1 MHKETS
7 NILYGILSWVVGAF
21 VFYLGLKG
29 FAWLGDTIGIPMRFD
44 HGEENV
50 VTYGTGP
57 MSYEADASKG
67 LTNSGWLGAIISL
80 MIASRVGMAI
90 NCKEINGEVKP
101 EGNIDYFAWLA
112 GVSIYLALTLLTG
125 MAFERYSDNSVAQRI
140 EFFLYLIEGGGI
152 WWVMSQ
158 LRRNALER
166 LKNKRAESSKREH
179 ELIKKERAEESK
191 REIEWLENK
200 RAEESKRVEL
210 ALKPVVKNAV
220 AVKKKA
226 VKEAAAKKPE
236 IAALSAPALVRPAA
250 SWPFPTSGLGKPEA
264 EAETKDPSSQ

>member
-21 VFYLGLKG
+21 VFYLVLKG

-67 LTNSGWLGAIISL
+67 LTNFGWLGAIISL

-90 NCKEINGEVKP
+90 NCKEINGKVKP

-140 EFFLYLIEGGGI
+140 EFFLYLVEGGGI

-158 LRRNALER
+158 LRRSALER

-191 REIEWLENK
+191 RE
-200 RAEESKRVEL
+200 EL
-210 ALKPVVKNAV
+210 ALMPVVKMAV
-220 AVKKKA
+220 AVKKTA

-236 IAALSAPALVRPAA
+236 IAAPIAPAFVRPAA

-264 EAETKDPSSQ
+264 EAETKDTSSQ